1 MKKIFTLLAVTALM
15 ASCNTTKG
23 VAGTNWLGKKT
34 TIASVCPENGTCTA
48 TREFEKGLNLQG
60 FQELYP
66 QDIFNPETI
75 LVKYEFERKK
85 SEDLYADD
93 FYKEE
98 VFMEIPAKAF
108 KKQYKDTELEQVKL
122 VYGKHCYCKG
132 EAGYYKITEGTLKI
146 HHSDK
151 QTKVKLTFK
160 APVTSL
166 IETVD
171 FTVE

>member
-1 MKKIFTLLAVTALM
+1 MKKIFTLLAVTVLM
-15 ASCNTTKG
+15 AGCNTTKG

-85 SEDLYADD
+85 GEDLYADD

-108 KKQYKDTELEQVKL
+108 KKQYKDAELEQVKL

-132 EAGYYKITEGTLKI
+132 EAGYYKITTGTLKI
-146 HHSDK
+146 NHSDK

>member
-1 MKKIFTLLAVTALM
+1 MKKIFTLLTVAALA

-23 VAGTNWLGKKT
+23 VAGTNWLGKKVT
-34 TIASVCPENGTCTA
+34 VASVCPENGTCTA
-48 TREFEKGLNLQG
+48 TRELEKGLNLQG

-66 QDIFNPETI
+66 QDVFNPETI
-75 LVKYEFERKK
+75 VVKYEFERNK
-85 SEDLYADD
+85 SDDLYADD

-108 KKQYKDTELEQVKL
+108 KKQFKNAELEQVKL

-132 EAGYYKITEGTLKI
+132 EAGYYKITEGTLKVD
-146 HHSDK
+146 HSDK

-160 APVTSL
+160 APVSSL